1 MSKVMNIKLGD
12 EKKKKFKATCKITIF
27 KITYNSKIFKSKE
40 IDLRGG
46 KFIREGGHYVIPIN
60 RLAIL
65 AI

>member
-1 MSKVMNIKLGD
+1 MQNNDL
-12 EKKKKFKATCKITIF
+12 KII
-27 KITYNSKIFKSKE
+27 YNSKIYKSKE

-46 KFIREGGHYVIPIN
+46 KFIGEGGHYVIPIN